1 MKKLLLVAVLLAA
14 LVMGASVAGA
24 VTYNSGFQVQNLG
37 TGTANISIVY
47 YNQDG
52 TVATTVNDTI
62 AVSSSK
68 TYFPI
73 APAAPFNGSV
83 VISSDQP
90 VVAISNL
97 LGDSPQ
103 YGASTNSFSAGATDV
118 SLPLVMRGNS
128 GFDTWFNVQNAG
140 SADASCNVNYVPGS
154 DGTAAVEAKTIKPG
168 AAQTFDQATN
178 TALGTKF
185 VGSAKISCDQPVVA
199 SLMQI
204 NTSTFKVLMGYNGF
218 TGGSTTV
225 NLPLVMANNSG
236 YYTGIQI
243 QNVGTATTNVTVSY
257 SANTAGAFAPANDT
271 CNSLAAGASCTLI
284 QLGGTWGSNQY
295 VGSAT
300 VTNSA
305 AQPLVAIVNQVCPG
319 GLPACSS
326 AVGTASEGFD
336 PSTATSNVSAPLVM
350 ANNSGYY
357 TGIQVQNVSGSAVDV
372 TVTYGPNSAG
382 AFAPSADTTTSL
394 AAGASWTVIQTGG
407 AWTGNSY
414 VGSAQITA
422 TGPIVA
428 LVNEINPAAAG
439 DQFFTYNGFN
449 Y

>member
-14 LVMGASVAGA
+14 LVMGASVASA

-128 GFDTWFNVQNAG
+128 GFDTWFNVQNVG
-140 SADASCNVNYVPGS
+140 SSDANCNVSYVPGS
-154 DGTAAVEAKTIKPG
+154 AGTATTEAKTIKPG
-168 AAQTFDQATN
+168 AAQTFDQSTN
-178 TALGTKF
+178 TAMGTKF
-185 VGSAKISCDQPVVA
+185 VGSANVSCNQPVVA

-204 NTSTFKVLMGYNGF
+204 NTSGFKVLMGYNGF

-225 NLPLVMANNSG
+225 NMPLIMAKNSG

-243 QNVGTATTNVTVSY
+243 QNVGTATTNVTVNY
-257 SANTAGAFAPANDT
+257 SANTAGSFTPTANT
-271 CNSLAAGASCTLI
+271 CNSLAAGASCTRI
-284 QLGGTWGSNQY
+284 QLGGQWTGQY

-319 GLPACSS
+319 GLSACSS

-336 PSTATSNVSAPLVM
+336 PSTATNNVSAPLVM

-357 TGIQVQNVSGSAVDV
+357 TGIQVQNVGTSAVDV
-372 TVTYGPNSAG
+372 TITYGPNSAG
-382 AFAPSADTTTSL
+382 AFAPTADTTTSL

-428 LVNEINPAAAG
+428 LVNEINPTAAG